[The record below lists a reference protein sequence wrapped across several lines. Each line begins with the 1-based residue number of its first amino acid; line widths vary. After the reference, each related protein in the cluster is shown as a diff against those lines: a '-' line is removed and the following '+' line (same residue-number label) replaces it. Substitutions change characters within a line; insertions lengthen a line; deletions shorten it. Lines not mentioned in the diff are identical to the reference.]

1 MLANLSHP
9 DMKLPI
15 GFAIGLGDRMQELV
29 KPLDLATLGT
39 LTFAPVE
46 ELRFPAIG
54 VARQALSAGTFGSCV
69 YSLAN
74 EVAVDRFCQRR
85 IRYDQIV
92 PFIDEALQRFQRRAL
107 NDRAAIEELFSEI
120 RAL

>member
-1 MLANLSHP
+1 
-9 DMKLPI
+9 
-15 GFAIGLGDRMQELV
+15 
-29 KPLDLATLGT
+29 
-39 LTFAPVE
+39 
-46 ELRFPAIG
+46 
-54 VARQALSAGTFGSCV
+54 
-69 YSLAN
+69 
-74 EVAVDRFCQRR
+74 VAVDRFCQRR